1 MVIAIGIV
9 AALAVYVSNKSAAR
23 RMGRAEKHG
32 LAVYAHKAR
41 CEDAFPFDYLS
52 R

>member
-1 MVIAIGIV
+1 MMIAIGL
-9 AALAVYVSNKSAAR
+9 LAGVLLHLTTRHLQSRVSRSDKLC
-23 RMGRAEKHG
+23 

-41 CEDAFPFDYLS
+41 REEAFPFDYLN